1 MASIVERRQAQYDAA
16 LERMN
21 AANTAIQEL
30 ESDDTLDTL
39 QAELDEAVAEVE
51 RCKRNLEDADRL
63 ARSTED
69 TPIVVEQRNTAA
81 QTTTSGSLPGA
92 GEARASSDARVTR
105 EELIYREDQH
115 GFLADVVR
123 AYRGVPTALERLH
136 RHNLQMRDHG
146 FNIAGREERDVT
158 TSDPGAAG
166 FVPPIYM
173 SQAWAELPR
182 AARPVADK
190 VRKMPLPQYGTSIS
204 IPKVQSGVTVASQN
218 GENTAISET
227 DADSQTITVPVRTLA
242 GMNDMSLQAFER
254 TAPGWDMIVADDLR
268 AAYDE
273 ELERQVLNG
282 TGAAGQYLGIRAVS
296 SVNTV
301 AYTDATPTAAELH
314 PKLYDAI
321 QKIATNRKKQATHFI
336 GHPRRSAWIA
346 SNLSTSFPLLQQGG
360 LMQAVGQQD
369 GGFTKAVA
377 GLEWIDDPMV
387 GTLLGAGTEDE
398 IYAVYMP
405 DFILM
410 EDTPR
415 FEVFRDVLSGTGE
428 ARLRL
433 WSYSAFASARQPAS
447 ISIISGTG
455 LIAPTF

>member
-63 ARSTED
+63 ARSTSE
-69 TPIVVEQRNTAA
+69 TPIVVEQRNTAPQA
-81 QTTTSGSLPGA
+81 TTTASAGSV
-92 GEARASSDARVTR
+92 EVRSETRVTR
-105 EELIYREDQH
+105 EELIYREDQQ
-115 GFLADVVR
+115 GFLADVVS
-123 AYRGVPTALERLH
+123 AYRGVPTAVEKLH

-146 FNIAGREERDVT
+146 FSIEKRDVT

-282 TGAAGQYLGIRAVS
+282 TGAAGQHLGIRAVS
-296 SVNTV
+296 SINTV
-301 AYTDATPTAAELH
+301 AYTDVSPTAAELH

-433 WSYSAFASARQPAS
+433 WAYSAFASARQPSS

>member
-1 MASIVERRQAQYDAA
+1 MATSIVERRQAQLDAA

-30 ESDDTLDTL
+30 ETDDTLDAA
-39 QAELDEAVAEVE
+39 QAELDDAVAEVE
-51 RCKRNLEDADRL
+51 RCKRNLEDAERL
-63 ARSTED
+63 ARSTAESQV
-69 TPIVVEQRNTAA
+69 VVEQRNTATPQA
-81 QTTTSGSLPGA
+81 TTTTT
-92 GEARASSDARVTR
+92 DARVVK
-105 EELIYREDQH
+105 EELIYREDKQ
-115 GFLADVVR
+115 GFLADVVA
-123 AYRGVPTALERLH
+123 AYRGISAASDRLH

-146 FNIAGREERDVT
+146 FNIEARDVT

-166 FVPPIYM
+166 FLPPIYM

-182 AARPVADK
+182 AGRPVADR
-190 VRKMPLPQYGTSIS
+190 VRKMPLPQYGLSIS

-218 GENTAISET
+218 GENTALSET

-242 GMNDMSLQAFER
+242 GLNDMSLQAFER

-273 ELERQVLNG
+273 ELERQLING
-282 TGAAGQYLGIRAVS
+282 TGAAGQHLGIRAVS

-301 AYTDATPTAAELH
+301 TYTDATPTAAELH

-360 LMQAVGQQD
+360 LYQAAGAQD
-369 GGFTKAVA
+369 GGFTKMIA
-377 GLEWIDDPMV
+377 GLEWIDDPTV

-398 IYAVYMP
+398 VYAVYMP

-415 FEVFRDVLSGTGE
+415 FEVFRDVLSGSGE

-433 WSYSAFASARQPAS
+433 WAYSAFASARQPSS